1 MVLLWRT
8 ILLHCKQLPKK
19 LWCKNTV
26 LISDIRQID
35 SKVFLHDLECS
46 IRTVVVPGAA
56 NPTGIN
62 TIKALMMAGFEGRIL
77 ATDSSPLAAGFF
89 IATSYEVMPRVSDE
103 KTYVNKLFDIV
114 KKYKVEVLMPSS
126 GYDIY
131 PYSKYREQLEALGAK
146 AIVSDLENL
155 EMCYD
160 RILTFR
166 TLSKEFGNIIPFTT
180 TDPEEVNEFPFFAKP
195 RREKGGHYTARID
208 NQADL
213 NYIASKF
220 KHKKGKEELIFQEYL
235 PGTEYTIDVL
245 CDLNKDPLIAVP
257 RIRLETTGGI
267 STRGRI
273 IRNPEIE
280 QVCMNVARHIGIR
293 GPCCIQMKESSE
305 GILKVTEINPRLGG
319 GTIFAALAGANFA
332 EMILKMVEGKTFAIP
347 KVSEITVVRYFE
359 EIIVQDKN
367 KVTLYDFPS

>member
-1 MVLLWRT
+1 M
-8 ILLHCKQLPKK
+8 
-19 LWCKNTV
+19 
-26 LISDIRQID
+26 
-35 SKVFLHDLECS
+35 
-46 IRTVVVPGAA
+46 PGAA
-56 NPTGIN
+56 SPAGIN

-146 AIVSDLENL
+146 AVVSDLESL

-166 TLSKEFGNIIPFTT
+166 TLSRKFNDIVPFTT
-180 TDPEEVNEFPFFAKP
+180 ADPKEVNEFPFFAKP

-208 NQADL
+208 DRDDL
-213 NYIASKF
+213 NYIVSKIRNR
-220 KHKKGKEELIFQEYL
+220 KVKEELIFQEYL

-245 CDLNKDPLIAVP
+245 CDLDKNPLIAVP

-267 STRGRI
+267 STRGQI
-273 IRNPEIE
+273 VHNPEIE
-280 QVCMNVARHIGIR
+280 QACMNVAKHMGIR

-332 EMILKMVEGKTFAIP
+332 EMILKMVEGKTFTIP

-359 EIIVQDKN
+359 EIIVKDKN
-367 KVTLYDFPS
+367 KVALYDLPS